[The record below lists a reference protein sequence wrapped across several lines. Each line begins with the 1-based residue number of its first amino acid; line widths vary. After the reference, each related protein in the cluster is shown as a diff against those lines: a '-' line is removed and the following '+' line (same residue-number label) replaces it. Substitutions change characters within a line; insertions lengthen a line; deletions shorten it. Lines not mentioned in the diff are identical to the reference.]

1 MAKTATLAA
10 DNLGTYKGTEEI
22 QLSKVQ
28 PCPINTRSITTK
40 EADRELA
47 DSILQNGQL
56 EPAIVS
62 KTKDGYTL
70 FAGRRRLEALK
81 HNQSRG
87 GPKTII
93 AAVYEFANDAAGISA
108 MLIENLHRLDLHPLD
123 EAEMLAELIQAQGMT
138 IAQAAQKLGRKP
150 GEIAR
155 RAKLC
160 ELDKSLS
167 DFLRKS
173 KVVSSFTMSFLER
186 IARLPKESQ
195 KAIVKRLEN
204 DYGSIDQ
211 LQPEGD
217 ERENKFHAQEV
228 QRVIAEYMR
237 DLESMKWN
245 LDDAAL
251 VPEAGACN
259 TCTKRIM
266 SNKNGDASGYLFDDI
281 EIGGGLCTD
290 AKCFSDKQRAFV
302 QLTIEK
308 SMATAK
314 ADKTPIAIVS
324 ENYSYNQDDE
334 KQLAKDCGV
343 SKIHRKY
350 EFEKAKKSDKN
361 AVLAINPDTGETSY
375 MKPASKSVEQ
385 TVKEDNTEK
394 KPKTLAQKKSVLLE
408 RRIGHV
414 CQLARDFYRK
424 IISTKPQTFESVRS
438 LCADITIDS
447 LVMLIAIFGM
457 NHCNSIRSANEWKD
471 FYELK
476 KDKSGRLQ
484 ALFHIIASTASIF
497 SDRLVFHSLDD
508 AAYCKK
514 ELLSQTWVFKLPLR
528 EWEAKAAAEIPIPK
542 SWGIDEAA
550 LMNNRVL
557 IQD

>member
-186 IARLPKESQ
+186 IAR
-195 KAIVKRLEN
+195 
-204 DYGSIDQ
+204 
-211 LQPEGD
+211 
-217 ERENKFHAQEV
+217 
-228 QRVIAEYMR
+228 
-237 DLESMKWN
+237 
-245 LDDAAL
+245 
-251 VPEAGACN
+251 
-259 TCTKRIM
+259 
-266 SNKNGDASGYLFDDI
+266 
-281 EIGGGLCTD
+281 
-290 AKCFSDKQRAFV
+290 
-302 QLTIEK
+302 
-308 SMATAK
+308 
-314 ADKTPIAIVS
+314 
-324 ENYSYNQDDE
+324 
-334 KQLAKDCGV
+334 
-343 SKIHRKY
+343 
-350 EFEKAKKSDKN
+350 
-361 AVLAINPDTGETSY
+361 
-375 MKPASKSVEQ
+375 
-385 TVKEDNTEK
+385 
-394 KPKTLAQKKSVLLE
+394 
-408 RRIGHV
+408 
-414 CQLARDFYRK
+414 
-424 IISTKPQTFESVRS
+424 
-438 LCADITIDS
+438 
-447 LVMLIAIFGM
+447 
-457 NHCNSIRSANEWKD
+457 
-471 FYELK
+471 
-476 KDKSGRLQ
+476 
-484 ALFHIIASTASIF
+484 
-497 SDRLVFHSLDD
+497 
-508 AAYCKK
+508 
-514 ELLSQTWVFKLPLR
+514 
-528 EWEAKAAAEIPIPK
+528 
-542 SWGIDEAA
+542 
-550 LMNNRVL
+550 
-557 IQD
+557 